1 MFIGRRKDRL
11 VTDIHGR
18 ARRRM
23 RMTVAP
29 SPMVEETIS
38 DVHRAMDTNAQGM
51 FLCLGYEILAI
62 PATGGAP
69 IVNTS
74 SLAGLVGFR
83 KGV

>member
-29 SPMVEETIS
+29 APIVEETIS
-38 DVHRAMDTNAQGM
+38 DVHRPMDTNTQGM
-51 FLCLGYEILAI
+51 SLCLRYEILAM